1 MLAIAMIPI
10 PFCDVCASA
19 EPFCAHVRG
28 PKWSDHY
35 TSRATI
41 NVGELLLRLNEAL
54 ATVDLLGARQ
64 FLMTAGSDNIDVTA
78 YQCTV
83 WVTEAELWEMFE
95 SP

>member
-1 MLAIAMIPI
+1 
-10 PFCDVCASA
+10 
-19 EPFCAHVRG
+19 
-28 PKWSDHY
+28 
-35 TSRATI
+35 
-41 NVGELLLRLNEAL
+41 LNEAL
-54 ATVDLLGARQ
+54 AIVDLLGARQ